1 MTYATCC
8 TSSGR
13 SVPSFSTFTASKI
26 TKGALAVVLAF
37 SLLESNAIATEE
49 AEEPVMIVPSAQA
62 TSGDSAQSKPSPTEP
77 SSQTSAPSSGAQQ
90 QAAPPAAQ
98 TQSADSTVVLPVG
111 TKLSLGLVRP
121 LSLKSS
127 SAKGA
132 GVYLQVTFPVTVAG
146 RMVVPPGAYVQG
158 TIEKMTVKRG
168 SNPDLEFELRSASLI
183 FSTGYTA
190 SLTGTVEMVHNNA
203 RLVPPGTPS
212 TNDGT
217 VAAIPHGTSNVPS
230 PAMSAV
236 GTTPTPAPLPSL
248 GNGPR
253 NAIIAAGAVG
263 AVAIAGVTIFA
274 LHHRNDVY
282 LDAGTPLEITL
293 AEPLK
298 LNASN
303 VTTAVQQYSAQMATA
318 PPEIVKPPARPKM
331 CYDPGTPGTPDTRIP
346 GTPPT
351 PPTVIPGVNGAPPTV
366 IPGNPGTPDT
376 VIPGAPGTPGSWHR
390 CP

>member
-1 MTYATCC
+1 MTQATDC
-8 TSSGR
+8 TSSGFTALF
-13 SVPSFSTFTASKI
+13 FSTITAGKI

-37 SLLESNAIATEE
+37 SLLEGTAIAL
-49 AEEPVMIVPSAQA
+49 EEPVMIVPRAQA
-62 TSGDSAQSKPSPTEP
+62 LGDSTQSKPGSTES
-77 SSQTSAPSSGAQQ
+77 SSQTTAPGTQQ
-90 QAAPPAAQ
+90 QASPPAAQ
-98 TQSADSTVVLPVG
+98 NQPADSTLVLPAG
-111 TKLSLGLVRP
+111 TKLPLGLVRP
-121 LSLKSS
+121 LSLKAS
-127 SAKGA
+127 SAKGT

-203 RLVPPGTPS
+203 LLVPPGTPS

-217 VAAIPHGTSNVPS
+217 VAMIPHGASNVPS

-236 GTTPTPAPLPSL
+236 GTAPTPAPLPSL

-263 AVAIAGVTIFA
+263 AAAIVGVTIFA
-274 LHHRNDVY
+274 LHHHNDVY

-298 LNASN
+298 LDASN

-318 PPEIVKPPARPKM
+318 PPEIVKPPQRPKM
-331 CYDPGTPGTPDTRIP
+331 CYSPGTSGTPATTIP

-366 IPGNPGTPDT
+366 IPGSPGTPDT
-376 VIPGAPGTPGSWHR
+376 VIPGTPGTPGSWYR

>member
-1 MTYATCC
+1 MTQATCC
-8 TSSGR
+8 TSSGFTA
-13 SVPSFSTFTASKI
+13 PFFSTIATGKI
-26 TKGALAVVLAF
+26 TKCVLAVVLAF
-37 SLLESNAIATEE
+37 TLLESTSLAE
-49 AEEPVMIVPSAQA
+49 EEPVMIVPRAQSA
-62 TSGDSAQSKPSPTEP
+62 SGDSTKTNPGSTGP
-77 SSQTSAPSSGAQQ
+77 SSQTAAPASSTQQPTAPS
-90 QAAPPAAQ
+90 AAQ
-98 TQSADSTVVLPVG
+98 NQPADSTLVLPAG
-111 TKLSLGLVRP
+111 TKLPLGLVRP

-127 SAKGA
+127 SAKGT

-146 RMVVPPGAYVQG
+146 RTVVPPGAYVQG

-203 RLVPPGTPS
+203 RLMPPGTPS

-217 VAAIPHGTSNVPS
+217 VAMIPHGTSNVPS

-236 GTTPTPAPLPSL
+236 GTAPTPAPLPSL

-253 NAIIAAGAVG
+253 NAIIAVGAVG
-263 AVAIAGVTIFA
+263 AAAIVGVTIFA

-298 LNASN
+298 LDASN
-303 VTTAVQQYSAQMATA
+303 VTNAVQQYSAQMATA
-318 PPEIVKPPARPKM
+318 PPEIVKPPQRPKM
-331 CYDPGTPGTPDTRIP
+331 CYAPGTPGTPDTRIP

-351 PPTVIPGVNGAPPTV
+351 PPTVIPGMNGAPATV

-376 VIPGAPGTPGSWHR
+376 VIPGTPGTPGSWYR

>member
-1 MTYATCC
+1 MTQATCC
-8 TSSGR
+8 TSSGLT
-13 SVPSFSTFTASKI
+13 VPFFSTITASKI
-26 TKGALAVVLAF
+26 TKGILAVVLVF
-37 SLLESNAIATEE
+37 SLFESTAIAQ
-49 AEEPVMIVPSAQA
+49 EEPVMIAPRAQA
-62 TSGDSAQSKPSPTEP
+62 SAGDSTQSKRNSTEP
-77 SSQTSAPSSGAQQ
+77 SSQTAAPAASTQQ
-90 QAAPPAAQ
+90 PAAPPSAQ
-98 TQSADSTVVLPVG
+98 TQPADSTLILPAG
-111 TKLSLGLVRP
+111 TKLPLGLVRP

-190 SLTGTVEMVHNNA
+190 SLTGNVQMIHNNA
-203 RLVPPGTPS
+203 RLVLPGTPS

-217 VAAIPHGTSNVPS
+217 VAAMPHGTSNVPS

-236 GTTPTPAPLPSL
+236 GTAPTPAPLPSL

-253 NAIIAAGAVG
+253 NAMIALGAVG
-263 AVAIAGVTIFA
+263 GAALVGVTIYT

-303 VTTAVQQYSAQMATA
+303 VTTAIQQYSAQMATA
-318 PPEIVKPPARPKM
+318 PPEIVKPPERPKM
-331 CYDPGTPGTPDTRIP
+331 CYDPGTPGTPSTTIP
-346 GTPPT
+346 GTPQT
-351 PPTVIPGVNGAPPTV
+351 PPTVIPGVNGAPGTV
-366 IPGNPGTPDT
+366 IPGSPGTPDT
-376 VIPGAPGTPGSWHR
+376 VIPGTPGTPGSWHR

>member
-1 MTYATCC
+1 MTQATDC
-8 TSSGR
+8 TSSGFT
-13 SVPSFSTFTASKI
+13 VPFFSTITASKI
-26 TKGALAVVLAF
+26 TKSTVAVVLAF
-37 SLLESNAIATEE
+37 SLLESTAIAQ
-49 AEEPVMIVPSAQA
+49 EEPVMIVPRTQA
-62 TSGDSAQSKPSPTEP
+62 ASGDSTKPNPSSTDP
-77 SSQTSAPSSGAQQ
+77 SSQTPAASSGTQQPPPTAQNQ
-90 QAAPPAAQ
+90 P
-98 TQSADSTVVLPVG
+98 ADSTLVLPVG
-111 TKLSLGLVRP
+111 TKLPLGLVRP

-127 SAKGA
+127 SAKGT
-132 GVYLQVTFPVTVAG
+132 GVYLQVTFPVSVAG

-168 SNPDLEFELRSASLI
+168 SNPDLEFEISSASLI

-190 SLTGTVEMVHNNA
+190 SLTGTVQMIHNNV
-203 RLVPPGTPS
+203 RLMPPGAPS
-212 TNDGT
+212 TDDGT

-236 GTTPTPAPLPSL
+236 GTTPAPLPMPSL

-253 NAIIAAGAVG
+253 NAIIAVGAVG
-263 AVAIAGVTIFA
+263 AAALVGVTVFA

-282 LDAGTPLEITL
+282 LEAGTPLEITL

-298 LNASN
+298 LDASN

-346 GTPPT
+346 GSPPT
-351 PPTVIPGVNGAPPTV
+351 PPTVIPGVNGAPDTV
-366 IPGNPGTPDT
+366 IPGSPGTPDT
-376 VIPGAPGTPGSWHR
+376 VIPGTPGTPGSWYR

>member
-1 MTYATCC
+1 MTQATCC
-8 TSSGR
+8 TSSGFT
-13 SVPSFSTFTASKI
+13 VPFLSTITASKI
-26 TKGALAVVLAF
+26 TKGVLAVVLVF
-37 SLLESNAIATEE
+37 SLLESAAIAQ
-49 AEEPVMIVPSAQA
+49 EEPVMIIPRMQTAS
-62 TSGDSAQSKPSPTEP
+62 SDSTKPNPGSEQP
-77 SSQTSAPSSGAQQ
+77 SSQTATPGTQQ
-90 QAAPPAAQ
+90 PAVPQAAQNQP
-98 TQSADSTVVLPVG
+98 ADSTVVLPAG
-111 TKLSLGLVRP
+111 TKLPLGLVRP

-127 SAKGA
+127 SAKGT
-132 GVYLQVTFPVTVAG
+132 GVYLQVTFPVIIAG

-158 TIEKMTVKRG
+158 TIEKMIIKRG
-168 SNPDLEFELRSASLI
+168 ANPDLEFEIRSASLI

-190 SLTGTVEMVHNNA
+190 SLTGTVEMIHNNA
-203 RLVPPGTPS
+203 RLVAPGTPS
-212 TNDGT
+212 TNDET
-217 VAAIPHGTSNVPS
+217 VAMIPHGTSNVPS

-236 GTTPTPAPLPSL
+236 GTAPTPAPLPSL

-253 NAIIAAGAVG
+253 NAIIAVGAVG
-263 AVAIAGVTIFA
+263 AAALVGVTVFA

-298 LNASN
+298 LDARN

-351 PPTVIPGVNGAPPTV
+351 VIPGVNGAPDTV
-366 IPGNPGTPDT
+366 IPGTPDT
-376 VIPGAPGTPGSWHR
+376 VIPGTPGTPSSWYR